1 MNRSHM
7 RNCRHTSQDDKLH
20 HVILKQ
26 RDLTLS
32 SIFFLHEDR
41 LQVETNRRLNL
52 SAGIIRTRFAAVSL
66 LSIVKKRENVSW
78 FHNTPATG
86 CGSAELSRVPLC
98 PGRCQVIDTQRP
110 FWRGQEDIPG
120 GVLERARKEEAR
132 KWEMR
137 TVGVGRSDRKWKSDD
152 SELSKSTRA
161 CCWRWGSDLR
171 CNALQFP
178 LLLEVRHVNRASL
191 RVSKLLRTFVWFNE
205 PSSNS
210 AFRPAWFFVP
220 PMWIIYFKSRHKKRL
235 NSGWDLWEVFCWEGR
250 NGIPA
255 RKPFLL
261 SCCLSIPWTTF
272 LLCPTTYIWDW
283 TFVEAHSRERWDRVL
298 GGCFAFKP

>member
-120 GVLERARKEEAR
+120 GVLERARRRRPGNGKWGQSVSGEVTGNGKATTPICRRAPERVADDEAQ
-132 KWEMR
+132 
-137 TVGVGRSDRKWKSDD
+137 TFDATHSNF
-152 SELSKSTRA
+152 L
-161 CCWRWGSDLR
+161 CC
-171 CNALQFP
+171 
-178 LLLEVRHVNRASL
+178 
-191 RVSKLLRTFVWFNE
+191 
-205 PSSNS
+205 
-210 AFRPAWFFVP
+210 
-220 PMWIIYFKSRHKKRL
+220 
-235 NSGWDLWEVFCWEGR
+235 
-250 NGIPA
+250 
-255 RKPFLL
+255 
-261 SCCLSIPWTTF
+261 
-272 LLCPTTYIWDW
+272 
-283 TFVEAHSRERWDRVL
+283 
-298 GGCFAFKP
+298 